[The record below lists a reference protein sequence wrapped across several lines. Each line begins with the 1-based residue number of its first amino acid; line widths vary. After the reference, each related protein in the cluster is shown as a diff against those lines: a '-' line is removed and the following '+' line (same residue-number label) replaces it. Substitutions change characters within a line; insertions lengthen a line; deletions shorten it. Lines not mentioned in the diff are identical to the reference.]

1 MKRWVDTTVKS
12 KKQALVSGLP
22 TGIMQHTGKGGL
34 FFTLAVNRVL

>member
-22 TGIMQHTGKGGL
+22 TGITQHARKWSLL
-34 FFTLAVNRVL
+34 FVLAVNRVL